1 MHHIGVGPSRQHA
14 GQLDPPVDRQLDRRR
29 VGIAHGHALADPQ
42 ALVIANAAA
51 QAVQFV
57 GWPEGRIILSEAVI
71 YVACAPKSN
80 SAYMA
85 IDAALADVR
94 HKDCGDVPDYLRD
107 SHYSGAAALGHGLTY
122 QYPHDFDGGWVA
134 QQYLPDALKGASY
147 YRERPYGQEGS
158 MAAAWHKRRGGK

>member
-1 MHHIGVGPSRQHA
+1 MV
-14 GQLDPPVDRQLDRRR
+14 V
-29 VGIAHGHALADPQ
+29 
-42 ALVIANAAA
+42 ANAAA

-107 SHYSGAAALGHGLTY
+107 SHYSGAAALGYGLTY

-134 QQYLPDALKGASY
+134 QQYLPNPLKEASY
-147 YRERPYGQEGS
+147 YKERPYGKEGS